1 MMDQRRKERRIYPRV
16 KTNLALEIDDGGLI
30 IKSRVE
36 NISSSGVYCQLEK
49 PILAMSKVMVSLFL
63 PHPDGQKVG
72 FDQVKCQG
80 VVARSEPI
88 IKRDSIVYSAA
99 IYFSDI
105 TKKDKNKIVNFI
117 LRNL

>member
-1 MMDQRRKERRIYPRV
+1 MDERRKERRRYPRV
-16 KTNLALEIDDGGLI
+16 KTNLALEIDDRGSI

-36 NISSSGVYCQLEK
+36 NISSSGVYCQTEK
-49 PILAMSKVMVSLFL
+49 PISAMSKVMVSLFL
-63 PHPDGQKVG
+63 PYPDGQKVD
-72 FDQVKCQG
+72 FDQVKFQG
-80 VVARSEPI
+80 VVARSQPI
-88 IKRDSIVYSAA
+88 IKRDSIIYSVA

>member
-1 MMDQRRKERRIYPRV
+1 MDERRKERRRYPRV
-16 KTNLALEIDDGGLI
+16 KTNLALEIDDGGSI

-36 NISSSGVYCQLEK
+36 NISSSGVCCQLEK
-49 PILAMSKVMVSLFL
+49 PISAMSKVMVSLFL
-63 PHPDGQKVG
+63 PHPDGQKVD

-80 VVARSEPI
+80 VVARSQPI
-88 IKRDSIVYSAA
+88 VKRDSIVYSAA

-105 TKKDKNKIVNFI
+105 TKKDKSKIVNFI